1 MAGDGL
7 KEPHGGKDPQEALRV
22 RLKKSLQ
29 ERRASAH
36 RRRIGARAT
45 RQQFLEATRN
55 VGVIV
60 VATCFTAGWVV
71 TNPSLNT
78 DNVWL
83 GVGLGII
90 LIFVGSFGYGYVER
104 DKTSDEDDKP

>member
-1 MAGDGL
+1 MGGRL
-7 KEPHGGKDPQEALRV
+7 KEPHDGKDPQEALRA
-22 RLKKSLQ
+22 RLNKSLQ
-29 ERRASAH
+29 ERRASAV

-78 DNVWL
+78 DNVWM
-83 GVGLGII
+83 GVGLGIL

-104 DKTSDEDDKP
+104 DKTSDEESKP

>member
-1 MAGDGL
+1 L
-7 KEPHGGKDPQEALRV
+7 KETHHKKGRRDALRA
-22 RLKKSLQ
+22 RFKKSLE
-29 ERRASAH
+29 ERRASAP

-83 GVGLGII
+83 GVGLGIL

-104 DKTSDEDDKP
+104 DKTSDEENKP

>member
-1 MAGDGL
+1 M
-7 KEPHGGKDPQEALRV
+7 KEPLNDNEPQHALRA
-22 RLKKSLQ
+22 RLNKSLQ
-29 ERRASAH
+29 ERKASAL
-36 RRRIGARAT
+36 RRRVGARAT

-83 GVGLGII
+83 GVGLGIL

-104 DKTSDEDDKP
+104 DKTSDEEGKP

>member
-1 MAGDGL
+1 L
-7 KEPHGGKDPQEALRV
+7 KEPHDGKDPQDALRA
-22 RLKKSLQ
+22 RLKRSLQ
-29 ERRASAH
+29 ERRASAV
-36 RRRIGARAT
+36 RRGIGARAT

-83 GVGLGII
+83 GVGLGIL

-104 DKTSDEDDKP
+104 DKTSDEESKP

>member
-1 MAGDGL
+1 MTGGCL
-7 KEPHGGKDPQEALRV
+7 KEPHSGNDLQMALRA

-29 ERRASAH
+29 ERKALAH

-83 GVGLGII
+83 GVVLGII

>member
-1 MAGDGL
+1 M
-7 KEPHGGKDPQEALRV
+7 KEPHKDKAPQDALRA
-22 RLKKSLQ
+22 RLEKSLK
-29 ERRASAH
+29 ERRASGA
-36 RRRIGARAT
+36 RRKIGARAT

-71 TNPSLNT
+71 TNPHLNT

-83 GVGLGII
+83 GVGLGIL

-104 DKTSDEDDKP
+104 DKTSDEEGKP

>member
-1 MAGDGL
+1 M
-7 KEPHGGKDPQEALRV
+7 KEPHDGKDPQEALRA
-22 RLKKSLQ
+22 RLNKSLQ
-29 ERRASAH
+29 ERRASAV

-78 DNVWL
+78 DNVWM
-83 GVGLGII
+83 GVGLGIL

-104 DKTSDEDDKP
+104 DKTSDEESKL

>member
-1 MAGDGL
+1 M
-7 KEPHGGKDPQEALRV
+7 KEPHNGKEPQDALRA

-29 ERRASAH
+29 ERRTTAV

-78 DNVWL
+78 DNVWM
-83 GVGLGII
+83 GVGLGIL

-104 DKTSDEDDKP
+104 DKTSDEEREP

>member
-1 MAGDGL
+1 M
-7 KEPHGGKDPQEALRV
+7 KEPPQKK
-22 RLKKSLQ
+22 RLKDVLRARFKRILQ
-29 ERRASAH
+29 ERRASAP

-71 TNPSLNT
+71 TNPGLNT

-83 GVGLGII
+83 GVGLGIL

-104 DKTSDEDDKP
+104 DKTSDEDSKP

>member
-1 MAGDGL
+1 M
-7 KEPHGGKDPQEALRV
+7 KDPHNDNEPQSALRT
-22 RLKKSLQ
+22 RLKRSLQ
-29 ERRASAH
+29 ERRASAL
-36 RRRIGARAT
+36 RRRVGARAT

-83 GVGLGII
+83 GVGLGIL

-104 DKTSDEDDKP
+104 DKTSDEEGKP

>member
-1 MAGDGL
+1 M
-7 KEPHGGKDPQEALRV
+7 KEPHKDNEPQSALRA

-29 ERRASAH
+29 EHKASAL
-36 RRRIGARAT
+36 RRRVGARAT

-83 GVGLGII
+83 GVGLGIL

-104 DKTSDEDDKP
+104 DKTSDEEDKP